1 MSRPVVSVRFET
13 EDEFISAVESEVA
26 HGGLLVSGAAPG
38 VSAGAGCLVS
48 VSVGAHRSVE
58 VPARVAAVARFGVSV
73 VFDERPLPLEQ
84 LALRLRAGGAQATPL
99 ATPRLR
105 VQTPAHVPV
114 VTPAAMVTP
123 APVSSTAVTVPDL
136 PRPGFPGA
144 PRPRQEISSPPAPAP
159 VPAPVPRPAL
169 HVSASSTA
177 PTRPEMPRPVAQ
189 APSTHAVE
197 LRPVQAAAPA
207 GTVQERMAALT
218 PGQKMSAALSGDREI
233 RIALLRDL
241 NKTIHAYVLRN
252 PRIGLD
258 EVQWAAKMTTISAE
272 ALKVIFEHKEWGAN
286 PTVVA
291 ALVRNPVMPTSIAIR
306 LLPKL
311 SNGELRAIAKGGAR
325 DQVVQ
330 AARKMLAT

>member
-1 MSRPVVSVRFET
+1 MSRPVVNVRFET
-13 EDEFISAVESEVA
+13 PDEFISAMENEVA
-26 HGGLLVSGAAPG
+26 HGGLLVNGAAPG

-48 VSVGAHRSVE
+48 VSVGPHASVE

-73 VFDERPLPLEQ
+73 TFDERPLVLEQ

-105 VQTPAHVPV
+105 VQTPAHVQV
-114 VTPAAMVTP
+114 LTPAAMVTP
-123 APVSSTAVTVPDL
+123 TPVSSTAATVPDL
-136 PRPGFPGA
+136 ARPSSPGA
-144 PRPRQEISSPPAPAP
+144 PRLRPVSGISPPPT
-159 VPAPVPRPAL
+159 PAPVPRPAL
-169 HVSASSTA
+169 HTTASSTA

-197 LRPVQAAAPA
+197 LRPVPAAAPA

-258 EVQWAAKMTTISAE
+258 EVQWAAKMTTISPE